1 MLSYDIYWNFLTIF
15 AAKFL
20 HKMIQLAK
28 RFRIKS
34 IPEVEVLCRIS
45 KDLYNQSLYELKKK
59 GEEEGVWMRHF
70 DLREH
75 MKEIT
80 NLEGNVNY
88 RLLRDAIADCVIKQV
103 CNEKDSFFAAIKKW
117 KIHPEEFKAKPEF
130 PHFLGRNSMNLLQ
143 IRYKHDCIIDIHGNI
158 TLHGIPNVKIPIP
171 QWGQYKQ
178 QILEGCKQIR
188 ILPFKG
194 YMTVEVIYKTEIHPA
209 DVTKDRVAAI
219 DFGIDNLAT
228 VVTPKGC
235 YIFSGKVLKS
245 YNQNFNKKLA
255 HYTSIKSKQGIEK
268 GTKRMTAMYDKR
280 NRYIDTFMHTT
291 SRAIVDMLI
300 EQKIGKLVVGRN
312 KGWKQEVNIGKKNN
326 QKFVQIPFYMLQ
338 SQLEY
343 KCVMAGIEYVEQEE
357 GHTSK
362 CDALAMEDI
371 GHHEHYAGVR
381 KKRGL
386 FQSSTGRYINADQNG
401 ALNIL
406 RKNIGDKEYKEKTKE
421 WQMNSPVRIKHPQ
434 MRNEICNPSNGQ
446 QIQRRSSVSSQ

>member
-1 MLSYDIYWNFLTIF
+1 M
-15 AAKFL
+15 
-20 HKMIQLAK
+20 MQLAK
-28 RFRIKS
+28 RFRIES

-59 GEEEGVWMRHF
+59 GEEEGVWLSHF

-75 MKEIT
+75 MKTIT

-88 RLLRDAIADCVIKQV
+88 KLLRDAIADCVVKQV
-103 CNEKDSFFAAIKKW
+103 SKNVKAFFAAIKKW
-117 KIHPEEFKAKPEF
+117 KKHPEEFKAKPEF
-130 PHFLGRNSMNLLQ
+130 PHFLGRNSMNILQ
-143 IRYKHDCIIDIHGNI
+143 IRYKHDCKIDEQGNI
-158 TLHGIPNVKIPIP
+158 TLHGLPNVKIPIP
-171 QWGQYKQ
+171 QWGLYKQ
-178 QILEGCKQIR
+178 QIQKGCKQIR
-188 ILPFKG
+188 ILPNKS
-194 YMTVEVIYKTEIHPA
+194 YMMVEVVYEVEAQSENVAKEC
-209 DVTKDRVAAI
+209 VAAI

-235 YIFSGKVLKS
+235 FIFSGKVLKS
-245 YNQNFNKKLA
+245 YNQNFNKRLA
-255 HYTSIKSKQGIEK
+255 HYSSIKAKQGIEK

-300 EQKIGKLVVGRN
+300 EQQIGKLVVGRN
-312 KGWKQEVNIGKKNN
+312 KGWKQEVNIGKTNN

-338 SQLEY
+338 SKLKY
-343 KCVMAGIEYVEQEE
+343 KCEMAGIEYVEQEE
-357 GHTSK
+357 SHTSK

-371 GHHEHYAGVR
+371 GHHEQYAGVR

-406 RKNIGDKEYKEKTKE
+406 RKNIGNKEYKEKTKD
-421 WQMNSPVRIKHPQ
+421 WSMNSPVRIKHPQ
-434 MRNEICNPSNGQ
+434 MQ
-446 QIQRRSSVSSQ
+446 SVIPAMGSR